1 MLRLLAILALLFAAR
16 AAGVTTIELR
26 ASAALDGGAVLV
38 ADVAVVSGDEA
49 VALGA
54 VEVFDSAPA
63 SGVVRLSDVRGALDG
78 AGVNW
83 GRVAMRGGECR
94 VRAGAPRLARAET
107 RAGEPAADAE
117 PGVVDLSGPETPRTR
132 IARMLGAL
140 YGVENADLR
149 LRFEERDREFLESYA
164 PGRRYEARVETSRTS
179 ERVPVSVTVFE
190 GETIAETRTVRV
202 DARVRTRALV
212 LTRNINRGE
221 RIAADAFR
229 SRDRWISP
237 AGSPVVREAA
247 GAVGQ
252 LARTRLGAGT
262 ALRVA
267 HLERPVLIKR
277 NGLATVHCLAGSV
290 SVRVEA
296 RAMGEGREGD
306 VIEFRVDR
314 ESEPFRARVS
324 GAGIAVAVTQMSAD
338 AKEATP

>member
-1 MLRLLAILALLFAAR
+1 MRRLLAILTILFAAR
-16 AAGVTTIELR
+16 AAGVTIIELR
-26 ASAALDGGAVLV
+26 PSAALDGGAVLV
-38 ADVAVVSGDEA
+38 ADVAELTGDEA
-49 VALGA
+49 AGLVD
-54 VEVFDSAPA
+54 VQVFESAPA
-63 SGVVRLSDVRGALDG
+63 SSVVRLADVREALDA

-83 GRVAMRGGECR
+83 GRVALRGGECR
-94 VRAGAPRLARAET
+94 VRAGAPRLARA
-107 RAGEPAADAE
+107 ASPGGEDAAEAE
-117 PGVVDLSGPETPRTR
+117 PGVVDLNGPETPRTR
-132 IARMLGAL
+132 IARMLAGL

-164 PGRRYEARVETSRTS
+164 PGRRYEARVEASRTS
-179 ERVPVSVTVFE
+179 ERVPVLVTVFE

-212 LTRNINRGE
+212 LTRNIDRGE
-221 RIAADAFR
+221 RIAAGAFR
-229 SRDRWISP
+229 AKDRWISP

-262 ALRVA
+262 VLRDA

-296 RAMGEGREGD
+296 RAMEEGREGD

-314 ESEPFRARVS
+314 DSEPFRARVS
-324 GAGIAVAVTQMSAD
+324 GAGIAVAVTRTNAD
-338 AKEATP
+338 TKEATP